1 MKTYSKNLSTAT
13 IVLIVLASFYTG
25 VSVGEKKNSN
35 KAEVLSLDNKD
46 LGQPNGVDFA
56 PFWKAW
62 NILNEK
68 FVPATTTDAVTD
80 QEKVWGAIE
89 GLANSLDDPYTQFL
103 PPVENELFQSDVRGN
118 FEGVGMEI
126 GQRDGILTVISP
138 IKGTPAYNAGILSG
152 DKIIEIEDTPTYNL
166 STDESVSLIR
176 GKKGTAVELTIIRE
190 GEEEPLKVS
199 VVRDVIN
206 IPTINTEILP
216 NKVFVIELYSF
227 SANSPTLFRKAL
239 REFIESRTDKLII
252 DLRGNPGGYLEA
264 SIDMASWFLPP
275 GKVVVREDFGDQQEE
290 TIYRSRGYN
299 VFNDKLKL
307 VILINGGS
315 ASASEILAGA
325 LQEHNIA
332 KVVGERSFGKGS
344 VQELIN
350 ITSETSL
357 KVTIARWVT
366 PLGISI
372 SEDGVK
378 PDIEVQNTK
387 EDLAKGKDA
396 QKEKAIEALLN
407 WQ

>member
-1 MKTYSKNLSTAT
+1 MKTYSKNLSVAVL
-13 IVLIVLASFYTG
+13 VLIILASFYTG
-25 VSVGEKKNSN
+25 VSVGEGKNKN
-35 KAEVLSLDNKD
+35 KAEVSSLDNKE
-46 LGQPNGVDFA
+46 LGQPNGVDFS

-68 FVPATTTDAVTD
+68 FVPATTTDSVTD

-126 GQRDGILTVISP
+126 GQRDGTLTVISP

-176 GKKGTAVELTIIRE
+176 GKKGTAVKLTIVRE
-190 GEEEPLKVS
+190 GEEEPIKVS

-206 IPTINTEILP
+206 IPTINTELLP

-275 GKVVVREDFGDQQEE
+275 GKVIVREDFGDQQEE

-350 ITSETSL
+350 ITPETSL
-357 KVTIARWVT
+357 KVTIARWLT

-378 PDIEVQNTK
+378 PDIEVKNTK

-396 QKEKAIEALLN
+396 QKEKAIETLLN
-407 WQ
+407 W

>member
-1 MKTYSKNLSTAT
+1 MKTYSKNLSTA
-13 IVLIVLASFYTG
+13 ILVLIVLASFYTG
-25 VSVGEKKNSN
+25 ISVGEKKNSN
-35 KAEVLSLDNKD
+35 RTEVSSLNNKE
-46 LGQPNGVDFA
+46 LGQPNGVDFS

-68 FVPATTTDAVTD
+68 FVPATTTDSVTD

-126 GQRDGILTVISP
+126 GQRDGTLTVISP

-176 GKKGTAVELTIIRE
+176 GKKGTPVELTIVRE
-190 GEEEPLKVS
+190 GEEEPIKVS
-199 VVRDVIN
+199 VIRDVIN
-206 IPTINTEILP
+206 IPTINTELLP

-350 ITSETSL
+350 ITPETSL
-357 KVTIARWVT
+357 KVTIARWLT

-378 PDIEVQNTK
+378 PDIEVKNTK

-396 QKEKAIEALLN
+396 QKEKAIETLLN
-407 WQ
+407 W